1 MTGNNST
8 NTTSASTPLPEALR
22 SPKPATAA
30 TIAAQQR
37 VLDYLPFETD
47 QRSFENA
54 RRGFIA
60 TLDTLTIVRE
70 RDGSVVYDLTQFD
83 FLNTPA
89 PDTVNPSLW
98 RQAQLNCQHT
108 GLFEVCDGIYQVRSF
123 DLANMTLIRGNTG
136 WIIIDPLTAS
146 ETSAAALKLANE
158 QLGERPVVAVI
169 ITHSHI
175 DHFGGVLGVT
185 TAEDV
190 ASGAVQLLAP
200 PEFASEALAENV
212 LAGNA
217 MGRRATYMYG
227 NLLPHSPT
235 GFVSNGLGANLA
247 LGSTGFLP
255 PNDTVAATGDTR
267 HIDGIDI
274 DFQLTMGTEAPAE
287 MVFYFPQFKALCMSE
302 ITSHHLHN
310 VYTPRGAQ
318 VRDALAWAAQIDESI
333 DRYADVL
340 DIQFASHHWPIWGRG
355 EARDYLEKQRDLYK
369 YIHDQT
375 LRFANHGYTKEEI
388 AERLSLP
395 DSLGK
400 EFFNRDYYGTVNH
413 NCRAVYVRY
422 LGEFSGNPSSLNPL
436 PPQAAAQGYV
446 DFMGGA
452 DEVVSKAAISF
463 KNNEFQ
469 WVCEVLQHVVNLD
482 PGHIEARSLLADSLE
497 QLGYQ
502 AESGPWR
509 NFYLCGALELREG
522 LPKGSA
528 VRISAGMARGMPL
541 TDLYK
546 AMAVRLNSDAAD
558 QVSLTI
564 NLAFTDLPQPHLLQ
578 VKRSVL
584 HGWEN
589 RQADD
594 ADATLRISSLH
605 FKELMFG
612 AADAAS
618 LLQSG
623 DLSVEGDVS
632 ALTQLPTLFDQ
643 FIRRFPIMT
652 PRD

>member
-1 MTGNNST
+1 M
-8 NTTSASTPLPEALR
+8 TTSNPASTPLPEAMR
-22 SPKPATAA
+22 APKPATQA
-30 TIAAQQR
+30 TARAQQQVR
-37 VLDYLPFETD
+37 DYLPFASD
-47 QRSFENA
+47 KRSFENA
-54 RRGFIA
+54 QRGFIA
-60 TLDTLTIVRE
+60 TLDQLTIIRE

-123 DLANMTLIRGNTG
+123 DLANMTLIRGDTG

-146 ETSAAALKLANE
+146 ETSAAALALANKH
-158 QLGERPVVAVI
+158 LGERPVVAII

-185 TAEDV
+185 TAEHV

-200 PEFASEALAENV
+200 PEFAREALAENV
-212 LAGNA
+212 LAGNV

-227 NLLPHSPT
+227 NLLPHSAT

-255 PNDTVAATGDTR
+255 PNDTITATGDTR
-267 HIDGIDI
+267 RIDGIDI

-333 DRYADVL
+333 DRYADQL
-340 DIQFASHHWPIWGRG
+340 EIQFASHHWPIWGRR

-375 LRFANHGYTKEEI
+375 LRLANHGYTKEEI
-388 AERLSLP
+388 AERLQLP
-395 DSLGK
+395 DALGK
-400 EFFNRDYYGTVNH
+400 EFYNRDYYGTVNH
-413 NCRAVYVRY
+413 NSRAVYVRY
-422 LGEFSGNPSSLNPL
+422 LGEFSGNPTSLNPL
-436 PPQAAAQGYV
+436 PPQTAARGYV

-452 DEVVSKAAISF
+452 DEVVRKATNSF

-469 WVCEVLQHVVNLD
+469 WVCEVLQHVVNID
-482 PGHIEARSLLADSLE
+482 PGHIEARALLADALE

-509 NFYLCGALELREG
+509 NFYLCGAFELREG
-522 LPKGSA
+522 LPAGKA
-528 VRISAGMARGMPL
+528 VKISAGMAQGMPL

-546 AMAVRLNSDAAD
+546 AMAVRLNSEAAD
-558 QVSLTI
+558 NVSLTI
-564 NLAFTDLPQPHLLQ
+564 NLAFTDLPGPHVLEI
-578 VKRSVL
+578 KRCVL

-589 RQADD
+589 RRAAE
-594 ADATLRISSLH
+594 ADATLTLSSQH
-605 FKELMFG
+605 FKQLMLG
-612 AADAAS
+612 AADATTLMSA
-618 LLQSG
+618 G
-623 DLSVEGDVS
+623 DLKIDGDAT
-632 ALTQLPTLFDQ
+632 ALAQLPGLFDQ
-643 FIRRFPIMT
+643 FVRRFPIMT